1 MHKKCSH
8 ISLNMKRKL
17 FKWMIL
23 NVWLISAKLR
33 NQDLQK
39 HWKKT
44 NNKNKKL
51 KKKKI
56 ILVKSKNNLK
66 PLLVLKIHSC
76 KQIKSMLD
84 QNKQKILILRSFVVK
99 TSHFSMVREWE
110 IHFSHLKL
118 IIPYLTHITDGNLW
132 QWWIR

>member
-1 MHKKCSH
+1 
-8 ISLNMKRKL
+8 
-17 FKWMIL
+17 MIL
-23 NVWLISAKLR
+23 NDWLISAKLR

-44 NNKNKKL
+44 NNKNNKL

-56 ILVKSKNNLK
+56 ILVKLKNNLK

-84 QNKQKILILRSFVVK
+84 QNKQKILILRSFVGK
-99 TSHFSMVREWE
+99 TFHFSMVRFWE
-110 IHFSHLKL
+110 IHFSHIKL
-118 IIPYLTHITDGNLW
+118 IIPYLTHITDGNL
-132 QWWIR
+132 

>member
-8 ISLNMKRKL
+8 ISLNIKRKL

-23 NVWLISAKLR
+23 NDWLISAKLR

-44 NNKNKKL
+44 NNKNNKL

-66 PLLVLKIHSC
+66 PLLVLKIHPC

-84 QNKQKILILRSFVVK
+84 QNKQKILILRSFVGK
-99 TSHFSMVREWE
+99 TFHFSMVRLWE
-110 IHFSHLKL
+110 IHFSHIKL